1 MTKRQPKPTRAL
13 VPAGKLARTTGRR
26 SLGRARSDE
35 TLFPV
40 APPVAE
46 LPSGY
51 ATTLRD
57 LKQRIEQTRLSTI
70 ITANTAMIRL
80 YWHIRD
86 VIRSPQER
94 AGWGAKVID
103 RLSHDLRQAFRTWA
117 VCRRETSSTC
127 ARSPARGR
135 SAQSRKRRLRN

>member
-13 VPAGKLARTTGRR
+13 VPAGKLARTTERR

-57 LKQRIEQTRLSTI
+57 LR
-70 ITANTAMIRL
+70 ANFLPSGLA
-80 YWHIRD
+80 
-86 VIRSPQER
+86 
-94 AGWGAKVID
+94 
-103 RLSHDLRQAFRTWA
+103 
-117 VCRRETSSTC
+117 TSEWPSME
-127 ARSPARGR
+127 
-135 SAQSRKRRLRN
+135 